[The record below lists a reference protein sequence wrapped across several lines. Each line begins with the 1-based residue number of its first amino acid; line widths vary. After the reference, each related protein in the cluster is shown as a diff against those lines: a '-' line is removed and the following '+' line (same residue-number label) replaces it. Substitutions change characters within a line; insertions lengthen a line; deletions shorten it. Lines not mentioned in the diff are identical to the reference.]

1 MIGQKKLKSKIDS
14 YTLST
19 FPHSILL
26 LGDRGSEKEEICDY
40 ISSKFSL
47 PKYDLTELISDE
59 YINEIYSMPNFGL
72 YVIDGTKITEREQN
86 VILKFYEEPND
97 YMYIILTCESKYNI
111 LETIQT
117 RSYELVMDLYTR
129 DELLPLCSKDTE
141 LELSL
146 ANTPGTIEE
155 LNYVDLQSLKK
166 LCDTIMNKLEI
177 ASYQNTLTI
186 ANKVNFKDEYD
197 KYPLWAFTRML
208 SLVMLERKSP
218 LYWYLLDFMKKY
230 EPLLDKKR
238 FFEHLLTEMWIGVK
252 NGHQTA

>member
-1 MIGQKKLKSKIDS
+1 MIGQKALKSKIDT
-14 YTLST
+14 YTLKT

-26 LGDRGSEKEEICDY
+26 IGDRGSEKEEICDY
-40 ISSKFSL
+40 ISDKFDL
-47 PKYDLTELISDE
+47 PKYDITELISDD

-72 YVIDGTKITEREQN
+72 YIIDGTKITEREQN
-86 VILKFYEEPND
+86 IILKFYEEPNE
-97 YMYIILTCESKYNI
+97 YMYIILMCESKYNI

-117 RSYELVMDLYTR
+117 RSYEFTMDLYTR
-129 DELLPLCSKDTE
+129 EQLEPLCSKDIE
-141 LELSL
+141 LELKL
-146 ANTPGTIEE
+146 ANTPGAINE
-155 LNYVDLQSLKK
+155 LNFVDLNSLKK
-166 LCDTIMNKLEI
+166 LCENILTKLEV

-197 KYPLWAFTRML
+197 KYPLWAFSRML
-208 SLVMLERKSP
+208 SLVMLERKSH

-252 NGHQTA
+252 NGY